1 VITFEEESRPGTTAP
16 GSSAQSGTSHASFPQ
31 MTIYLVVLISVLS
44 QAGFSGSRVAV
55 SLHALELSANQF
67 AIGVVIALYSLC
79 PMLLSIAIGRFADRV
94 PPRLPVIIG
103 SAAMTA
109 VLFLPSLV
117 PGLAA
122 LCVAAFVLGLA
133 HQVFSIPL
141 EAVVGGIDG
150 AKNRA
155 RNYALITMGWSAAN
169 FFGPLIAGFAIDY
182 IGQREVYLVLAALTL
197 APIPI
202 LLVKPNLLP
211 KAAGVHAGEARG
223 GVLELW
229 RMAPVRI
236 TIIAAGV
243 VGSAQDLFQF
253 YLPIYGHSIGLSASA
268 IGTILGVV
276 FVAAFV
282 IRGIIPVLVKQMTE
296 ARILTSAV
304 FIAALAF
311 SLLPLVD
318 NPYSLAAIAFLLGL
332 GVGCAQPMTM
342 SLLYLLTPAGR
353 IAESFGLQ
361 KTVRNATH
369 LVVPIIFGS
378 VGAAFGVTTVFLSNS
393 AILVTSGLLMRK
405 ARIPG
410 SAPPHRQ
417 P

>member
-1 VITFEEESRPGTTAP
+1 
-16 GSSAQSGTSHASFPQ
+16 
-31 MTIYLVVLISVLS
+31 MTIYLVVLMSVLS
-44 QAGFSGSRVAV
+44 QVGFSGSRVAV

-109 VLFLPSLV
+109 ALLLPPFM
-117 PGLAA
+117 PGLAT
-122 LCVAAFVLGLA
+122 LCVAAFFLGLA
-133 HQVFSIPL
+133 HQLFSIPL
-141 EAVVGGIDG
+141 EAIVGGIDG

-169 FFGPLIAGFAIDY
+169 FFGPLIAGFSIDY
-182 IGQREVYLVLAALTL
+182 IGQREVYLVLAVFTL
-197 APIPI
+197 VPVPIM
-202 LLVKPNLLP
+202 LFKPNLLP
-211 KAAGVHAGEARG
+211 RAATVHAGEARG

-229 RMAPVRI
+229 RIKPVRI

-282 IRGIIPVLVKQMTE
+282 IRGIIPILVKQMTE

-342 SLLYLLTPAGR
+342 SLLYVLTPPGR

-369 LVVPIIFGS
+369 LVVPIFFGS
-378 VGAAFGVTTVFLSNS
+378 LGAAFGVATVFLSNS
-393 AILVTSGLLMRK
+393 AILVTSGFLMHRTG
-405 ARIPG
+405 IPG
-410 SAPPHRQ
+410 SDPSRRQ
-417 P
+417 L

>member
-1 VITFEEESRPGTTAP
+1 
-16 GSSAQSGTSHASFPQ
+16 
-31 MTIYLVVLISVLS
+31 MTIYLVVLMSVLS

-109 VLFLPSLV
+109 VLILPPLV

-141 EAVVGGIDG
+141 EAIVGGIDG

-169 FFGPLIAGFAIDY
+169 FFGPLIAGFSIDY
-182 IGQREVYLVLAALTL
+182 IGQREVYLVLAVLTL
-197 APIPI
+197 APVP
-202 LLVKPNLLP
+202 LLLFKPDLLP
-211 KAAGVHAGEARG
+211 RAANVHAGGEARG

-229 RMAPVRI
+229 RMTPVRI

-282 IRGIIPVLVKQMTE
+282 IRGIIPILVKQMTE

-369 LVVPIIFGS
+369 LVVPLFFGS
-378 VGAAFGVTTVFLSNS
+378 LGAAFGVTTVFLSNS
-393 AILVTSGLLMRK
+393 AILVASGLLMRK

-410 SAPPHRQ
+410 SDSSRRQ

>member
-1 VITFEEESRPGTTAP
+1 
-16 GSSAQSGTSHASFPQ
+16 
-31 MTIYLVVLISVLS
+31 MTIYLVVLVSVLS
-44 QAGFSGSRVAV
+44 QVGFSGSRVAV
-55 SLHALELSANQF
+55 SLHALELTANQF

-79 PMLLSIAIGRFADRV
+79 PMLLSIVIGKFADRV
-94 PPRLPVIIG
+94 PPRLPVILG

-109 VLFLPSLV
+109 ALLLPPLL
-117 PGLAA
+117 PGLGA

-133 HQVFSIPL
+133 HQVFSIPI
-141 EAVVGGIDG
+141 EAIVGGIDG

-155 RNYALITMGWSAAN
+155 RNYAFITMGWSAAN
-169 FFGPLIAGFAIDY
+169 FLGPLIAGFSIDY
-182 IGQREVYLVLAALTL
+182 IGQLQVYLVLAALTA
-197 APIPI
+197 APIPM
-202 LLVKPNLLP
+202 LLLNPALLP
-211 KAAGVHAGEARG
+211 KVAAMHAEGGTRG
-223 GVLELW
+223 SVLDLW
-229 RMAPVRI
+229 RKPSVRI

-282 IRGIIPVLVKQMTE
+282 IRGILPLLVKKLRE
-296 ARILTSAV
+296 ATILTGAM
-304 FIAALAF
+304 FIAAVAF
-311 SLLPLVD
+311 TLFPFFVSA
-318 NPYSLAAIAFLLGL
+318 YALAAIAFLLGL

-369 LVVPIIFGS
+369 LVVPIVFGS
-378 VGAAFGVTTVFLSNS
+378 MGAAFGVTTVFISNS
-393 AILVTSGLLMRK
+393 AILVASGLLLRK
-405 ARIPG
+405 AGIPD
-410 SAPPHRQ
+410 SDPQRRQ
-417 P
+417 V

>member
-1 VITFEEESRPGTTAP
+1 
-16 GSSAQSGTSHASFPQ
+16 
-31 MTIYLVVLISVLS
+31 MTIYLVVLMSVLS
-44 QAGFSGSRVAV
+44 QIGFSGSRVAV

-103 SAAMTA
+103 SAAMTVA
-109 VLFLPSLV
+109 LILPPLV
-117 PGLAA
+117 PGLAT
-122 LCVAAFVLGLA
+122 LCVAAFILGFA
-133 HQVFSIPL
+133 HQLFSIPL
-141 EAVVGGIDG
+141 EAIVGGIDG

-169 FFGPLIAGFAIDY
+169 FFGPLIAGFSIDY
-182 IGQREVYLVLAALTL
+182 IGQREVYLVLAVFTL
-197 APIPI
+197 VPVPVM
-202 LLVKPNLLP
+202 LLKPNLLP
-211 KAAGVHAGEARG
+211 RAATVHSGEARG
-223 GVLELW
+223 GVLDLW
-229 RMAPVRI
+229 RIAPVRI

-282 IRGIIPVLVKQMTE
+282 IRGLIPILVKQMTE

-304 FIAALAF
+304 FIGALAF

-342 SLLYLLTPAGR
+342 SLLYLLTPPGR

-369 LVVPIIFGS
+369 LVVPIFFGS
-378 VGAAFGVTTVFLSNS
+378 LGAAFGVAAVFLSNS
-393 AILVTSGLLMRK
+393 AILVTSGFLMHR
-405 ARIPG
+405 AGIPG
-410 SAPPHRQ
+410 SDSSRRQ

>member
-1 VITFEEESRPGTTAP
+1 
-16 GSSAQSGTSHASFPQ
+16 
-31 MTIYLVVLISVLS
+31 MTIYLVVLMSVLS
-44 QAGFSGSRVAV
+44 QVGFSGSRVAV

-109 VLFLPSLV
+109 ALILPPFV
-117 PGLAA
+117 PGLAT
-122 LCVAAFVLGLA
+122 LCVAAFILGFA
-133 HQVFSIPL
+133 HQLFSIPL
-141 EAVVGGIDG
+141 EAIVGGIDG

-169 FFGPLIAGFAIDY
+169 FFGPLIAGFSIDY
-182 IGQREVYLVLAALTL
+182 IDQREVYLVLAVFTL
-197 APIPI
+197 VPVPIM
-202 LLVKPNLLP
+202 LLKPNLLP
-211 KAAGVHAGEARG
+211 RAATVHAGEARG
-223 GVLELW
+223 GVLDLW
-229 RMAPVRI
+229 RIAPVRI

-282 IRGIIPVLVKQMTE
+282 IRGLIPILVKQMTE

-318 NPYSLAAIAFLLGL
+318 NPWSLAAIAFLLGL

-342 SLLYLLTPAGR
+342 SLLYLLTPPGR

-369 LVVPIIFGS
+369 LVVPIFFGS
-378 VGAAFGVTTVFLSNS
+378 LGAAFGVATVFLSNS
-393 AILVTSGLLMRK
+393 AILVTSGFLMHR
-405 ARIPG
+405 AGIPG
-410 SAPPHRQ
+410 SDQRPK
-417 P
+417 